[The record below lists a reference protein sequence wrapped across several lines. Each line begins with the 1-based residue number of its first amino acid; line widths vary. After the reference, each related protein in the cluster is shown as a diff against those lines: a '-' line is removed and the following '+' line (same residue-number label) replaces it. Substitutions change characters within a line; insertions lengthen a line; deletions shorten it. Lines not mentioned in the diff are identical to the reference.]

1 MNNKE
6 KTIKNNSIRAFELWP
21 GKNRFFC
28 NGKVMM
34 GPQYRRAFL
43 SFSMIVAP
51 EILFLGT
58 TGRFYYKMPA
68 ISIVS
73 FLMFCASVYFH
84 VNVSI
89 RNPGY
94 IPKQLPPF
102 AKGPFGTAVLT
113 KAMMKESSKACA
125 IDNPYFEVPFN
136 GRMIKMKYCSTCK
149 I

>member
-6 KTIKNNSIRAFELWP
+6 KTRKNNSIRAFELWP

-28 NGKVMM
+28 NGKIMM
-34 GPQYRRAFL
+34 GPQFRRAFL
-43 SFSMIVAP
+43 SFGMIVAP
-51 EILFLGT
+51 EVLFLGT
-58 TGRFYYKMPA
+58 TGRFYFVRPEVF
-68 ISIVS
+68 IVS
-73 FLMFCASVYFH
+73 FLLLCASVYFH
-84 VNVSI
+84 VNVTI

-102 AKGPFGTAVLT
+102 AKGPFGMTVLT
-113 KAMMKESSKACA
+113 KAMMKESNKPCA
-125 IDNPYFEVPFN
+125 VDKLYFEVPFN